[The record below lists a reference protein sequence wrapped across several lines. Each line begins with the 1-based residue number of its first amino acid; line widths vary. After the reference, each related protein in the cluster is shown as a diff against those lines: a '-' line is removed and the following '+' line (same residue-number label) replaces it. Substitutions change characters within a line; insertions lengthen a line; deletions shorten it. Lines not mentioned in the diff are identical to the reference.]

1 MVEEMGN
8 SMQISKTERRT
19 QKKGWFQITGW
30 EGGGS

>member
-19 QKKGWFQITGW
+19 KKRMVSNYRMGRRG
-30 EGGGS
+30 